1 MFKFFICFGTYT
13 FFTQL
18 NLYIC

>member
-1 MFKFFICFGTYT
+1 MIRT

-18 NLYIC
+18 NIIYMQ